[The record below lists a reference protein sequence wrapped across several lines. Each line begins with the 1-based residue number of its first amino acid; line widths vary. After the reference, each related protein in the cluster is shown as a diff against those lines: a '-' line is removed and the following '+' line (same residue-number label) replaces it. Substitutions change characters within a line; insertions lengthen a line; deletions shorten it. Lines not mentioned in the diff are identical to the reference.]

1 MKKDGKYRFTL
12 QFGADSEE
20 QIRVG
25 EFLES
30 LGNKKSAV
38 MVDVLNEYLASRPE
52 LQKAHGKIEVK
63 VASGYNR
70 DRMEQMIRQIV
81 EEHIAKM
88 QLTEIQADVPQNKIP
103 ETMEDDIA
111 QMLDNLDLFQ

>member
-38 MVDVLNEYLASRPE
+38 MVDVLNEYLLSHPE
-52 LQKAHGKIEVK
+52 LQKGNCKIEVK
-63 VASGYNR
+63 VTSGYNQ
-70 DRMEQMIRQIV
+70 DRMEQIIRQIV
-81 EEHIAKM
+81 EERIARL
-88 QLTEIQADVPQNKIP
+88 QPGGIPADIPQDEIS

-111 QMLDNLDLFQ
+111 QMLGNLDLFQ

>member
-1 MKKDGKYRFTL
+1 MKRDGKYRFTL
-12 QFGADSEE
+12 QFGTDSEE

-38 MVDVLNEYLASRPE
+38 MVDVLNKYLLSHPE
-52 LQKAHGKIEVK
+52 IQNTHCKIEVK
-63 VASGYNR
+63 VASGYNQE
-70 DRMEQMIRQIV
+70 RMEQFIRQII
-81 EEHIAKM
+81 EERMAKM
-88 QLTEIQADVPQNKIP
+88 QLNEIPADASKDENP

>member
-12 QFGADSEE
+12 QFGADLEE

-30 LGNKKSAV
+30 LGNKKSTV
-38 MVDVLNEYLASRPE
+38 VVDVLNSYLLSHPE
-52 LQKAHGKIEVK
+52 LQTAHCKIEVK
-63 VASGYNR
+63 VTSNY
-70 DRMEQMIRQIV
+70 DQDKMEQIIRQIV
-81 EEHIAKM
+81 EERISKM
-88 QLTEIQADVPQNKIP
+88 QLVETRAEASQEEIR

>member
-1 MKKDGKYRFTL
+1 MKKNGKYRFTL

-25 EFLES
+25 EFLEN
-30 LGNKKSAV
+30 LGNKKSIV
-38 MVDVLNEYLASRPE
+38 MVDVLNEYLLSRPK
-52 LQKAHGKIEVK
+52 LQKGNCKIVVK
-63 VASGYNR
+63 VRSGYNQ
-70 DRMEQMIRQIV
+70 DRMEQIIRQIV
-81 EEHIAKM
+81 EERLAGM
-88 QLTEIQADVPQNKIP
+88 QPGEMSADIPQDEIP

>member
-1 MKKDGKYRFTL
+1 VKKDGKYRFTL

-38 MVDVLNEYLASRPE
+38 MVDVLNEYLVSHPE
-52 LQKAHGKIEVK
+52 LVKAQGKIEVK
-63 VASGYNR
+63 VASGYSQGR
-70 DRMEQMIRQIV
+70 IEQIIRQIV
-81 EEHIAKM
+81 EERITGM
-88 QLTEIQADVPQNKIP
+88 YLTEIQAEAPQDEIS

>member
-30 LGNKKSAV
+30 LGNKKSPV
-38 MVDVLNEYLASRPE
+38 MVDVLNQYLLSHPE
-52 LQKAHGKIEVK
+52 LQKGNCKIEVK
-63 VASGYNR
+63 MTSGYNQ
-70 DRMEQMIRQIV
+70 DRMEQIIRQIV
-81 EEHIAKM
+81 EERIAKL
-88 QLTEIQADVPQNKIP
+88 QLIEIQSEDAQSEIP

>member
-30 LGNKKSAV
+30 LGNKKSTV
-38 MVDVLNEYLASRPE
+38 LVDVLNEYLLSNPE
-52 LQKAHGKIEVK
+52 LQEAHYKIEVK
-63 VASGYNR
+63 VASGYNQ
-70 DRMEQMIRQIV
+70 DKMEQIIRKIV
-81 EEHIAKM
+81 EERIAKM
-88 QLTEIQADVPQNKIP
+88 QLVEIQAETSQNGIP

-111 QMLDNLDLFQ
+111 QMLDNLDFFQ

>member
-38 MVDVLNEYLASRPE
+38 MVDVLNEYLLSRPE

-63 VASGYNR
+63 VASGYNQ
-70 DRMEQMIRQIV
+70 DRMEQIIRQIV
-81 EEHIAKM
+81 EERIARL
-88 QLTEIQADVPQNKIP
+88 QPGGILADIPQDEIS

>member
-20 QIRVG
+20 RIRVG

-38 MVDVLNEYLASRPE
+38 MVDVLNEYLASHPE
-52 LQKAHGKIEVK
+52 LQKEHCKIEVK
-63 VASGYNR
+63 VTSGYNQE
-70 DRMEQMIRQIV
+70 RMEQIIRQIV
-81 EEHIAKM
+81 EEQIAKM
-88 QLTEIQADVPQNKIP
+88 QPGEIPAGTPQDEIAG
-103 ETMEDDIA
+103 TMEDDIA
-111 QMLDNLDLFQ
+111 QMLENLDLFQ

>member
-38 MVDVLNEYLASRPE
+38 MVDVLNKYLLSRPE

-63 VASGYNR
+63 VASGYNQ
-70 DRMEQMIRQIV
+70 DRMEQIIRQIV
-81 EEHIAKM
+81 EERIARLKPGGILADIP
-88 QLTEIQADVPQNKIP
+88 QDEIS

>member
-1 MKKDGKYRFTL
+1 MKKNGKYRFTL

-25 EFLES
+25 EFLEN
-30 LGNKKSAV
+30 LGNKKSIV
-38 MVDVLNEYLASRPE
+38 MVDVLNEYLLSHPK
-52 LQKAHGKIEVK
+52 LQKGNCKIEVK
-63 VASGYNR
+63 VTSSYNQ
-70 DRMEQMIRQIV
+70 DRMEQIIRQIV
-81 EEHIAKM
+81 EERLAGM
-88 QLTEIQADVPQNKIP
+88 QPGEMSADIPQDEIP

>member
-38 MVDVLNEYLASRPE
+38 MVDVLNKYLLSHPE
-52 LQKAHGKIEVK
+52 LQKGNCKIEVK
-63 VASGYNR
+63 VTSGYNQ
-70 DRMEQMIRQIV
+70 DRMEQIIRQIV
-81 EEHIAKM
+81 EERIAKL
-88 QLTEIQADVPQNKIP
+88 QLIEIQSEDAQSEIP

>member
-12 QFGADSEE
+12 QFGADTEE
-20 QIRVG
+20 QVRVG

-38 MVDVLNEYLASRPE
+38 MVDVLNGYLLSHPE
-52 LQKAHGKIEVK
+52 LQKGNCKIEVK
-63 VASGYNR
+63 VTSSYNQ
-70 DRMEQMIRQIV
+70 DRMEQIIRQIV
-81 EEHIAKM
+81 EERIAKL
-88 QLTEIQADVPQNKIP
+88 QLIEIQSEDAQSEIP

>member
-38 MVDVLNEYLASRPE
+38 MVDVLNEYLLSHPE
-52 LQKAHGKIEVK
+52 LQKGNCKIEVK
-63 VASGYNR
+63 VTSGYNQ
-70 DRMEQMIRQIV
+70 DRMEQIIRQIV
-81 EEHIAKM
+81 EERIAKL
-88 QLTEIQADVPQNKIP
+88 QLIEIQSEDAQSEIP

>member
-1 MKKDGKYRFTL
+1 MKKDGRYRFTL

-38 MVDVLNEYLASRPE
+38 MVDVLNEYLLSRPD
-52 LQKAHGKIEVK
+52 LQKTHGKIEVK
-63 VASGYNR
+63 VASHYNQ
-70 DRMEQMIRQIV
+70 DRIEQMIRQIV
-81 EEHIAKM
+81 EERITRL
-88 QLTEIQADVPQNKIP
+88 QLTGIQEEVSRDEIP